1 MRGSKAVLAIIGV
14 ALVGV
19 ATVIQMVVDWYQS
32 YARGVP
38 MPRTIQLLV
47 LLAGA
52 LSLLAVVLSIKG
64 SGVRPHA

>member
-1 MRGSKAVLAIIGV
+1 MRGGKAVLAIIGV
-14 ALVGV
+14 ALVGI
-19 ATVIQMVVDWYQS
+19 ATVIQMIVDWYQS
-32 YARGVP
+32 YAQGVP
-38 MPRTIQLLV
+38 MPRTIQALV